1 MANRSAFQRFMSILQ
16 RYGLYLI
23 GITVGLGLPILATMI
38 DIAINQRPGNLNGFM
53 QAQSISPI
61 LWLVDL
67 TAIFFIVLFLAGIL
81 RETSQRQKA
90 MDLQSKISQRINE
103 FYNLKEI
110 YQQEIKDRQQAEIFI
125 SRAKREWETTF
136 DAISDLILLTDSQS
150 RIVRCNQATVKRLE
164 TTFSEVIGKPIE
176 EVFPGVLEP
185 IQKRVIN
192 KTQVIPMPSQFGWFE
207 VTGFQFQLLDDEP
220 GMIYIFRDIAQRK
233 RDEAELQR
241 QKQYFE
247 AIFQNS
253 PVAII
258 TLDLNNRIVTSNP
271 AFEHLFGYSQ
281 IEGIGKKLEDLILP
295 TELRNR
301 AMDYNQRLQRTGVFH
316 EVSQRQTKLG
326 VLVDVEVFNVPVV
339 VKGEPLGTLVILY
352 DISDLV
358 QARRK
363 AEDADTAKS
372 AYLANISHEIRTP
385 LNGLIG
391 LLSLTLDT
399 TLSSTQAE
407 YLTTAYDQAEM
418 LLVLLNQV
426 LDLSKIEA
434 GRMDLEFAAFDLRQ
448 VVENVAL
455 TMAQRAHDKDL
466 ELICSI
472 PPSVPAQLRG
482 DGNRLR
488 QVLVNLTNNAVKFTD
503 SGEVVIN
510 VRQISAD
517 EATTTL
523 LFSVQDTGIGIPAD
537 QQESVF
543 ERYTQANPSTNRQFG
558 GTGLGL
564 SISAQLVELMGGRIS
579 LVSEPGLGSVFSF
592 TLEFEKGE
600 PNEPPPEELMA
611 KSTGLRILLADLNE
625 NSRINLHLLLEELN
639 CVCIEAPSPAE
650 FSDLVSQPHL
660 QENPFDL
667 LIIDTQFANQVDLR
681 SHPFLYEQLASR
693 RVKLLVTTRLGDSI
707 PWGLDQN
714 GVDSAILLKPLRR
727 QPLQNTVFELLSSG
741 KTNPG
746 EEKSKRGKI
755 DTRKLVS
762 ASPQTILLAEDNSV
776 NRKVVVKLL
785 ENFGHNV
792 VAVENGREVLEALEN
807 NGFNLILMDVQM
819 PEMDGLAAS
828 MRIRGQEAHQQHPPI
843 IALTGKTA
851 KIDIERFKSS
861 GMDGHLTKPV
871 RPQELFEAVERFAAP
886 IPEGQPYPTLSAEN
900 TVESSISSSEEGVI
914 NELDFA
920 EFTSAFDQLVLST
933 NQKGQ
938 VEQAFGEFEP
948 DPATLGDP
956 AIRANMWQKAASLGG
971 PDYIREILP
980 RFGNDLTFLQ
990 LTFDEF
996 IQECRSHIAEIREA
1010 IEKQDATAVRL
1021 LGHNLKGLSANFE
1034 ADQIT
1039 TIARELEEVEGL
1051 GDGSRVSELASK
1063 IEEELPALEK
1073 VLLEIR
1079 TMF

>member
-1 MANRSAFQRFMSILQ
+1 MVNRSAFQRFMNILQ

-23 GITVGLGLPILATMI
+23 GMAVALGLPVLATMI
-38 DIAINQRPGNLNGFM
+38 DIAINQRPGTVTGFM

-67 TAIFFIVLFLAGIL
+67 TAIFFIILMLAGIL

-90 MDLQSKISQRINE
+90 VELQSRISQRINE

-110 YQQEIKDRQQAEIFI
+110 YQQEIKDRQQAEISI

-150 RIVRCNQATVKRLE
+150 RIVRCNQATVQRLE
-164 TTFSEVIGKPIE
+164 TTFTEVIGKPIE
-176 EVFPGVLEP
+176 EVFPGVVEP
-185 IQKRVIN
+185 IKKRVIN

-271 AFEHLFGYSQ
+271 AFEHLFGYSPV
-281 IEGIGKKLEDLILP
+281 EGIGKKLDDLILP
-295 TELRNR
+295 TDLRNR
-301 AMDYNQRLQRTGVFH
+301 AMDYNQRLQRTGVYH

-363 AEDADTAKS
+363 AENADNAKS

-407 YLTTAYDQAEM
+407 YLATAYDQAEM

-434 GRMDLEFAAFDLRQ
+434 GKMELEFAAFDLRQ

-455 TMAQRAHDKDL
+455 TMAQRAHDKNL
-466 ELICSI
+466 EFICSI
-472 PPSVPAQLRG
+472 PPSVPTQLRG
-482 DGNRLR
+482 DANRLR

-503 SGEVVIN
+503 SGEVLIN

-523 LFSVQDTGIGIPAD
+523 LFSVQDSGIGIPAD

-543 ERYTQANPSTNRQFG
+543 ERYTQANPSTNSQFG

-592 TLEFEKGE
+592 SLEFEKGG
-600 PNEPPPEELMA
+600 PNEPPPAELME
-611 KSTGLRILLADLNE
+611 KSTNLRVLLADLND

-639 CVCIEAPSPAE
+639 CICIEAPSPAE
-650 FSDLVSQPHL
+650 FTELVSESRL
-660 QENPFDL
+660 KDSPFDL
-667 LIIDTQFANQVDLR
+667 LIIDAQFANHLEFESSLVL
-681 SHPFLYEQLASR
+681 FEQLSQR
-693 RVKLLVTTRLGDSI
+693 HPKLLITTRLGDSI
-707 PWGLDQN
+707 PWGLEQK
-714 GVDSAILLKPLRR
+714 GFECAILLKPLRR
-727 QPLQNTVFELLSSG
+727 QPLHNTVFELLSSE
-741 KTNPG
+741 KVKPG
-746 EEKSKRGKI
+746 EENPPPGKPS
-755 DTRKLVS
+755 TRKLVT
-762 ASPQTILLAEDNSV
+762 ANPQTILLAEDNSV
-776 NRKVVVKLL
+776 NRKVVVNLL

-792 VAVENGREVLEALEN
+792 VAVENGREVLEALEKN
-807 NGFNLILMDVQM
+807 RYNLILMDVQM

-828 MRIRGQEAHQQHPPI
+828 MRIRGQESHRHHPPI

-851 KIDIERFKSS
+851 KTDIERFKSS
-861 GMDGHLTKPV
+861 GMNGHLTKPV
-871 RPQELFEAVERFAAP
+871 RPLELFEAVERFAAP
-886 IPEGQPYPTLSAEN
+886 FPEEQPMAITPAEH
-900 TVESSISSSEEGVI
+900 EGRSSTMSPEEGVI
-914 NELDFA
+914 SELDFA

-933 NQKGQ
+933 NKEGQ
-938 VEQAFGEFEP
+938 ADQAFGEF
-948 DPATLGDP
+948 DSGPAASGEAAL
-956 AIRANMWQKAASLGG
+956 RANAWQKAAGLGG
-971 PDYIREILP
+971 PDYIQEILP

-1010 IEKQDATAVRL
+1010 VEKQDAAAVRL
-1021 LGHNLKGLSANFE
+1021 LGHNLKGLSANFM

-1039 TIARELEEVEGL
+1039 MIARELEEVEGL
-1051 GDGSRVSELASK
+1051 GDGTKVRELADK
-1063 IEEELPALEK
+1063 IEAELPALEK